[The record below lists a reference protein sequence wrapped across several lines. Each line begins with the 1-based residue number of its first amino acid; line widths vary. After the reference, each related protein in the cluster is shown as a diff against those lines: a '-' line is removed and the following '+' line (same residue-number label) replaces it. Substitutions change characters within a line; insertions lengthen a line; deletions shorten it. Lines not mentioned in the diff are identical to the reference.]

1 MSSAISVLD
10 FTQLFVLAYGMQ
22 TMMKQTTALTSNN
35 SPMNRLAAGATSHRL
50 GGFGEPAVRL
60 PQTGFAVNDE
70 PQPPAPLKMVEEV
83 LPFTV
88 RLVGDDD
95 DLSKAVKIRH
105 SAYARHLPVF
115 AETLRT
121 PESTDSDE
129 GVVVL
134 LAESKLDGSPLG
146 TMRIQTNEF
155 RPLSVEQSIQLPDW
169 LQGHRLAEATRLGV
183 TDGKGGRL
191 VTTVLFKAFYL
202 YCKLTGIDWMVIT
215 GRAPIDRQYERMLF
229 GDVFPGSGYI
239 PLAHVGNLPHRVMS
253 SCVATAEARWTMA
266 RNPLFDFA
274 FRTFHPDIELGE
286 RRAPRFSQ
294 SAVQIPRTNTARYSM

>member
-1 MSSAISVLD
+1 
-10 FTQLFVLAYGMQ
+10 
-22 TMMKQTTALTSNN
+22 MMKQTASVASPINRIVNGALGHT
-35 SPMNRLAAGATSHRL
+35 GAP
-50 GGFGEPAVRL
+50 FGESAARL
-60 PQTGFAVNDE
+60 PQTGFAVTDDL
-70 PQPPAPLKMVEEV
+70 PHASQLKMVEEV

-95 DLSKAVKIRH
+95 DLSKAIKIRY
-105 SAYARHLPVF
+105 SAYARHLPAF
-115 AETLRT
+115 AETLKV
-121 PESTDSDE
+121 PESTDGDE

-155 RPLSVEQSIQLPDW
+155 RPLSLEQSIQLPDW
-169 LQGHRLAEATRLGV
+169 LNGRRLAEATRLGV

-202 YCKLTGIDWMVIT
+202 YCKLTGIEWMVIT

-229 GDVFPGSGYI
+229 EDVFPGSGFI
-239 PLAHVGNLPHRVMS
+239 PLAHVGNLPHRVMT

-266 RNPLFDFA
+266 HNPLFDFA